1 MLAITQFE
9 VYAFAKGRWTLHARY
24 PSEERQQAILDAR
37 TTESATGFPTK
48 VLRETYF
55 PEINNSETITAYI
68 SPKAKAAQRR
78 STAKPTPA
86 AGNVL
91 QAASDVTG
99 QSVRRTNARPQ
110 LTTAQAFFRILV
122 AAGMSLGAATLT
134 TGIVAWALS
143 WIAGA
148 GVNIDPNTRATL
160 VTYAY
165 GVMFLFFLWSLY
177 RSRLPL
183 HRALADL
190 WQKAS
195 AKAQG
200 PLPTPAMGGKPPRVK
215 PKHDNPPSPETLRE
229 WEDLK
234 LKRGDIDTTKPPE
247 IPEVPAAVV
256 AIAPPVNAVPPPQP
270 DKKPAEKAAE
280 KPVPEKLT
288 APVEPPPVLEVE
300 KTAEIKKKEKA
311 AAEAALAKNDVADA
325 DDLNLERMV
334 MRRFAVDV
342 VKPAIKSTMPDD
354 PVARR
359 GATVVLAG
367 GAAGVAATAR
377 VGGIAEL
384 ELLTDALRHIGMN
397 QASVDT
403 FMSQHTQL
411 VSAPANAALLAA
423 GRTALAAYLEGG
435 VDIVTTL
442 ARALTNWRAPFGQT
456 YTPFATAFS
465 AAEILP
471 LIDIYMMTELR
482 ETGRPAEKETL
493 TDAFHDQ
500 AMGAHNNIVRHA
512 IAVHG
517 GHEVKHT
524 GKGIFAR
531 FYTAS
536 TAVDAATSIQ
546 RQFAP
551 ETSKIA
557 IGIIG
562 NNVTGEDPILS
573 ANLIRQAQAILA
585 RAGAGEILC
594 EAKVRAATL
603 RQQSSDPGTAGG
615 NDEDLDLVRLSITE
629 TDIDSS
635 QTDASVAFSPP
646 QARQA

>member
-134 TGIVAWALS
+134 TGIFAWTLS

-148 GVNIDPNTRATL
+148 GVSIDPNTRTTL

-165 GVMFLFFLWSLY
+165 GVMFLFFFWSLY

-195 AKAQG
+195 AKTQS
-200 PLPTPAMGGKPPRVK
+200 PLSTPAMGGKPPRVK
-215 PKHDNPPSPETLRE
+215 PKHDNPSSPETLRE

-234 LKRGDIDTTKPPE
+234 LKRGDIDTTKPAE
-247 IPEVPAAVV
+247 IPEVPAAAAVV
-256 AIAPPVNAVPPPQP
+256 AVAPPVEAAPPPQP
-270 DKKPAEKAAE
+270 EKKVAEKVA
-280 KPVPEKLT
+280 PEKVP
-288 APVEPPPVLEVE
+288 APVEPPPVLDAE
-300 KTAEIKKKEKA
+300 KTSETKKKEKT
-311 AAEAALAKNDVADA
+311 AAEAALAKKEAADT

-334 MRRFAVDV
+334 MRRFAVDI
-342 VKPAIKSTMPDD
+342 VKPAIKSAMPDD

-377 VGGIAEL
+377 VGGNAEL

-442 ARALTNWRAPFGQT
+442 ARALTNWRTPFGQT
-456 YTPFATAFS
+456 YTPFSTAFS
-465 AAEILP
+465 AADTLP
-471 LIDIYMMTELR
+471 LIDVYMMTELR
-482 ETGRPAEKETL
+482 ETVRPAEKETL

-500 AMGAHNNIVRHA
+500 AMGVHNNIVRHTM
-512 IAVHG
+512 AVHG

-531 FYTAS
+531 FSTAS
-536 TAVDAATSIQ
+536 AAIDAATSIQ
-546 RQFAP
+546 RQYAP

-557 IGIIG
+557 IGIVG
-562 NNVTGEDPILS
+562 NNIAGEDPIMS
-573 ANLIRQAQAILA
+573 ANLVRQAQAILA

-594 EAKVRAATL
+594 EAKVRAAAQ
-603 RQQSSDPGTAGG
+603 RQRSGDPGSSGG
-615 NDEDLDLVRLSITE
+615 SDEDLGLVRLSIAE
-629 TDIDSS
+629 TDLESS
-635 QTDASVAFSPP
+635 QTDPLVAFSPP